1 MNKKIA
7 VIFTLLLSASPMLM
21 AEQSGQLPSDF
32 NHKEYLDLN
41 QDLRTYAKSK
51 NLDEKSFRE
60 EHYVNH
66 GKSENRH
73 YKPTQSI
80 KDKLPKDFDWRK
92 YLVLNPDLRQHLA
105 QHPNLQS
112 QTFAE
117 EHYVNHGKAEGRKY
131 KVDEPVVPNDFN
143 AAHYLALN
151 PDVKLMA
158 DQKHIVGQ
166 QTLLA
171 FAKQHYSQIGKAQ
184 GKFYNIPDKIA
195 DLSKKVETAEK
206 ATSHTAESLDALSQD
221 IEIVL
226 VIKDLNPSQKTA
238 VEDLHNRVIRLMFK
252 TPGATRL

>member
-51 NLDEKSFRE
+51 NLDEKSFAE

-184 GKFYNIPDKIA
+184 GKFYNIA